1 MPLDLHSGSSAEPA
15 GYDDSTLRAKW
26 GEHIVT
32 VVAASLGVL
41 IVAVIA
47 VLMGMA

>member
-15 GYDDSTLRAKW
+15 GYDEILRARW

-32 VVAASLGVL
+32 VIAASLGVL
-41 IVAVIA
+41 VVATIA